1 MSAPA
6 RPARRVVPATPKL
19 QERARAERV
28 ERRRRR
34 VRSAG
39 RRTANALVVL
49 LPLLALAWVA
59 LASTW
64 LAVDRVEVTGNAR
77 LPVDEVVEAAAV
89 AAGTPLARVDTGE
102 VEDRVA
108 ALAPVAEVAVRR
120 TWPGTLTVEVVER
133 TPVAFSPALGT
144 TAVLV
149 DASGVPFGTEPTA
162 PPGLVRLEVE
172 DVGPDDP
179 ATLAALEVHA
189 ALPDSLRTQVAA
201 VQAPSPSAVTLLLQD
216 GRSVVWGRPGGTG
229 TKAPA
234 VLALLRGAGTV
245 FDVSAGDVVVVK

>member
-6 RPARRVVPATPKL
+6 RPARRVVPATPRL

-34 VRSAG
+34 ARTAG

-59 LASTW
+59 LASSW
-64 LAVDRVEVTGNAR
+64 LAVDRVEVTGATR
-77 LPVDEVVEAAAV
+77 LPAAEVVAAAAV
-89 AAGTPLARVDTGE
+89 EPGTPLARVDTGA

-108 ALAPVAEVAVRR
+108 GLAPVAEVAVRR

-133 TPVAFSPALGT
+133 TAVAFTPALGT

-149 DASGVPFGTEPTA
+149 DAEGVPFGTEPTA
-162 PPGLVRLEVE
+162 PPGLVRLEMD

-179 ATLAALEVHA
+179 ATRAALEVHA
-189 ALPDSLRTQVAA
+189 ALPEELRSQVVA
-201 VQAPSPSAVTLLLQD
+201 VRAPSPSAVSLLLQD
-216 GRSVVWGRPGGTG
+216 DRSIVWGRPGGTA

-234 VLALLRGAGTV
+234 VLALLRGPGTV